1 MRTRKIWLG
10 VLTLGLLAL
19 SLAGCSGQTKGQSIT
34 VVGSSALQPL
44 VEAAGEEYSSAHTGV
59 FINVQGG
66 GSGTGLSQIQEGAVA
81 IGNSDLFASE
91 KTGINASKLVDHKVA
106 VVGIT
111 PIVNKGVN
119 VRNLTMAQLRG
130 IFTGTIT
137 NWRQV
142 GGKNQKIVLVNR
154 AQGSGTRATFEKWVM
169 AGQPALAAQEQDS
182 TGMVRQIVASTPGAI
197 SYVAFSYVDKSV
209 RSMSVDEVSPT
220 VKNVHT
226 GKWQIWAYEHMYTQ
240 KKQNKLTKNFLK
252 YMFSNKVQQKLV
264 PQMGYIPITDMLI
277 ERDVDGH
284 ITKLK

>member
-119 VRNLTMAQLRG
+119 VHNLTMAQLRG

-209 RSMSVDEVSPT
+209 RSMSVDDVSPT